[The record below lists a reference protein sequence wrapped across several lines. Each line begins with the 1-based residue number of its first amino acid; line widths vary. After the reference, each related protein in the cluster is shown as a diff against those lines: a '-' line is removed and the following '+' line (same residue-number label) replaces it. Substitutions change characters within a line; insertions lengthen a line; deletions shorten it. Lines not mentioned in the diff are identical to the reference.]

1 MDGQRAR
8 DILTLLQERVVFLT
22 GGRDRRG
29 GPILCFPATPKRDRL
44 KPDDLRRLL
53 SYLIMIPS
61 DSAKNLGFTVIIDM
75 RGNGNC
81 STNVKAILKVL
92 QEHFSANIH
101 NVVIIKPD
109 NFWQK
114 QRASISSHK
123 YKFETST
130 ISIEAL
136 NKIAEPSQLTSDFD
150 GNQMYD
156 HQQWTDARLAIEDF
170 FWQASD
176 LADRIDDLQEDL
188 QRNDF
193 AEDVNGARH
202 ALDHHNEMKKKIL
215 KLPIEDLD
223 VQGKKLL
230 AKINMTGGGSG
241 GAVAAGAE
249 CVGSGNDSGTSSQ
262 SQNASQQFR
271 MATNNPDM
279 SAAISKA
286 LRQIDLIHSG
296 QQRLLTLW
304 QHKKVKLDQCFQ
316 WRLFEQDCEKMFD
329 WILHNRDVFQMS
341 YVEIG
346 HNYSVAKSLQDEH
359 QKFAVASMNV
369 SVNIDRILAVA
380 SRLIE
385 SQHYA
390 AQNIKTLA
398 TRLDRTW
405 KDFAA
410 GLDERTAVLQ
420 LSVLFHH
427 KAEQYCNSVA
437 SWAAACQASQPL
449 PSDIQSLETAIR
461 THQSLYEAMC
471 QAYTEVHSTSKKLL
485 YQLDHLVQVC
495 NQPPPPG
502 VPDHR
507 KNSSYNKYGRQNP
520 AADYSEGA
528 SHVLAVIHQILGHHR
543 SLESKWHQEKIRLHQ
558 TLALRLFQEDVKQ
571 VLDWLKNHGEV
582 FVRKNTGIGRNLQK
596 ARVYQ
601 KSHEHF
607 ENVAQNTYSNAE
619 KLLAAADELARSGE
633 ADPNEIYSV
642 AHELEIQVASFA
654 ERVEQRRRRLDM
666 AVIFYTHEKEVTA
679 WIDQLRADV
688 SSDETMLSQENLEGI
703 ERLLQQYREQQ
714 DNTLKGCMQ
723 TIAQG
728 EALLQEMRS
737 LEYADNTGSVSALE
751 AALEKLSKQKVE
763 LEELWSAR
771 KFRADLILRLRYF
784 ERDAMELSS
793 QLEIWSEELQ
803 HADLSRDYQKAEQ
816 LIRMH
821 NESVSDIQ
829 NATYEVLE
837 QGQELLQMFE
847 SAGFISMADATH
859 TAQARIEYLLNFLR
873 EREIDLEELSEA
885 KRAKLEQAVQLCQF
899 QNDANQVI
907 SWIRNGEAMLVA
919 SFVTPNSLQEAEQLR
934 KEHEQFQVAIEKT
947 HTSAVQ
953 VKYRADALINANHYD
968 PQSIREISDDVTKK
982 WQQLVTY
989 AEERHKLVTASINFY
1004 KTAEQVCSVLDSLER
1019 EYRREDDWCGGGGSS
1034 DKSQTIVQ
1042 LISKHQEQ
1050 KEAFLKACTL
1060 ARRTAET
1067 FLKYA
1072 NRSQQ
1077 YYEYQSQGNCE
1088 NRVKT
1093 ILDKLLT
1100 QENQVLEFWT
1110 QRKKS
1115 LDQCQQFVLFERSAK
1130 QAIEWIHNTGEA
1142 YLSSRTNLVGKTREE
1157 TEGLLKEHNEFRGT
1171 AKETRERVK
1180 LLIQLADSLVEKG
1193 HAHAS
1198 SIKQWVASVDQRY
1211 KDFSNRMDS
1220 YREQLEKSLG
1230 MISESDTNVSMS
1242 SGIGSIS
1249 SSSSSND
1256 RHSDPTL
1263 EAKLTTS
1270 TTVANKEINEEKRK
1284 SARRKE
1290 FIMAELMQTERA
1302 YVKDLETCIKCFL
1315 EEFRFGQGVPTALHG
1330 KEDIIFGNI
1339 REIYN
1344 FHNKIFLR
1352 ELEKYETMP
1361 EDVGHCFVTWASK
1374 FDMYVHYCKN
1384 KPTSNNLLVQHAGN
1398 YFDDLQHKHKVEHP
1412 LPAYLIKPVQRITK
1426 YQLLLKDLL
1435 SCCEESHGEIKEGLE
1450 VMLNVPKKAN
1460 DAMHLSL
1467 LENCDVSIDSLGE
1480 VVLQDAFQAWD
1491 TKQLIRKGRDRR
1503 VFLFEMYLLFAK
1515 EVKDSNG
1522 SAKYQFKSKLMT
1534 TDLGITEHIEGDET
1548 KFAVWTGR
1556 SPMLSDCRI
1565 VLKANS
1571 LETKQIWTKKL
1582 REVMQE
1588 SCFSGTSLTL
1598 PKSPAKNSGS
1608 SQRSSRDLDDPL
1620 TENDHDRCSLASFGS
1635 GNTTDSDNK
1644 IGSHEATW
1652 VTADYIATAGSNELS
1667 VTKGQQVEILEA
1679 PTANEP
1685 DFCLVRLNPQ
1695 CDDAAVQEGLV
1706 PVSILKP
1713 PPGSHKSSSSRKDKS
1728 ESNNLQDQTNNRSK
1742 PDPLT
1747 SSTKRRGL
1755 GGRKWL
1761 PQIGRKGPQNKV
1773 EKTPEKLL
1781 VKKSSEKNFKLP
1793 AKQMEDSSNNTSQLL
1808 AQANASQLNTSQ
1820 QDFEAEEEVGLELP
1834 PPMKPIQEPH
1844 LIANGPPTFNKDMMK
1859 DNSSVMASSGKM
1871 DGLSEIEQIVKEKTE
1886 RHEEKS
1892 KILSE
1897 SSSNNRSGGGTANNS
1912 SSNTTN
1918 SDCTTTGGG
1927 GMAGVMDNI
1936 DSMYPNCGD
1945 NNTTNNSCT
1954 ANAAASSMMMMTAGT
1969 TLSST
1974 TNTYNSSSASAASS
1988 SAATATTAAL
1998 GNAAGVVENNDENNS
2013 TTATTTS
2020 TAPYA
2025 AGEANDENDLSST
2038 IQKHRFPAL
2047 VELLTTEETYIKDL
2061 GDIVNGYIKE
2071 LRSGD
2076 IPLPNDLRGPK
2087 GQIVFANIEAIYEWH
2102 RDYFLKALIQSQKTP
2117 SELGNMIKRYE
2128 NKFQM
2133 YITYCNNKPKSEHI
2147 VTEHV
2152 QYFELVR
2159 QKLGHRLE
2167 LSDLLIKP
2175 VQRLPKYVLLLTTIT
2190 KQIENAGLMEDVASM
2205 KEACNVMNAICKDV
2219 NDIMVLRRLKN
2230 FDGNITA
2237 QGKLLLHGT
2246 LTCLEQGK
2254 NATERK
2260 TRELYVFLFD
2270 QGIFFTERHNA
2281 KGQFSSPTYIYRS
2294 HIQLNKMQLEELTNH
2309 RFQLKSI
2316 DPNRP
2321 NINMICYASNTE
2333 ACRNWLDTIRKQ
2345 LQFQHDFLNALIRP
2359 IAYQQQQQQQQQ
2371 LQKQHSQVNNEQL

>member
-8 DILTLLQERVVFLT
+8 DLMTLLQERVVFLT

-29 GPILCFPATPKRDRL
+29 GPLLCFPATPRRDRL
-44 KPDDLRRLL
+44 KPEDLRRLL
-53 SYLIMIPS
+53 SYLISIPS
-61 DSAKNLGFTVIIDM
+61 DAAKNLGFTVIIDM

-81 STNVKAILKVL
+81 STNVKTILKVL

-114 QRASISSHK
+114 QRASISSNK
-123 YKFETST
+123 YKFETQT

-136 NKIAEPSQLTSDFD
+136 NKIAESHQLTGDFD
-150 GNQMYD
+150 GQQLYD
-156 HQQWTDARLAIEDF
+156 HQQWTDARVAIEDF
-170 FWQASD
+170 FWQAGD
-176 LADRIDDLQEDL
+176 MADRIDDLQEDL
-188 QRNDF
+188 NRNDF
-193 AEDVNGARH
+193 AEDVSLARH
-202 ALDHHNEMKKKIL
+202 AIDHHNEMRKKIT

-223 VQGKKLL
+223 MQANKLL
-230 AKINMTGGGSG
+230 TKINVASGTANCAGGNSG
-241 GAVAAGAE
+241 TTDCA
-249 CVGSGNDSGTSSQ
+249 DSGTSS
-262 SQNASQQFR
+262 AGQQQQQQAAR
-271 MATNNPDM
+271 LAATGSSNNPDM
-279 SAAISKA
+279 SAAINKA

-296 QQRLLTLW
+296 QDRLLMLW

-346 HNYSVAKSLQDEH
+346 HNYSGAKSLQDEH

-369 SVNIDRILAVA
+369 NVNIDRILAVA
-380 SRLIE
+380 ARLIE

-390 AQNIKTLA
+390 AQHIKTLA
-398 TRLDRTW
+398 QRLDRTW
-405 KDFAA
+405 KDFGA

-495 NQPPPPG
+495 NQSPPPG
-502 VPDHR
+502 VPDYR
-507 KNSSYNKYGRQNP
+507 KNNSNNSNSSSGSNSNSNSNYNKYERQNP

-528 SHVLAVIHQILGHHR
+528 SHVLVVIHQILGHHR
-543 SLESKWHQEKIRLHQ
+543 KLEAKWHQEKIRLHQ

-582 FVRKNTGIGRNLQK
+582 FLRKNTGIGRNLQK

-619 KLLAAADELARSGE
+619 KLLSAAEELARSGE

-642 AHELEIQVASFA
+642 ARELELQVASFA
-654 ERVEQRRRRLDM
+654 ERVEQRRRRLEM
-666 AVIFYTHEKEVTA
+666 AVIFYTHEKEVSA
-679 WIDQLRADV
+679 WIESLRTDV
-688 SSDETMLSQENLEGI
+688 STDETRLSQENLEGI
-703 ERLLQQYREQQ
+703 ERLLQQYRDQQ
-714 DNTLKGCMQ
+714 ESTVNMCIAI
-723 TIAQG
+723 IAQG

-737 LEYADNTGSVSALE
+737 LEYVDNTGSLAALE
-751 AALEKLSKQKVE
+751 ATLAKLNKQKIEV
-763 LEELWSAR
+763 EELWSAR

-821 NESVSDIQ
+821 NESVTDIQ
-829 NATYEVLE
+829 NATYEILQ
-837 QGQELLQMFE
+837 QGQDLLQLFE
-847 SAGFISMADATH
+847 NAGFISMADATH
-859 TAQARIEYLLNFLR
+859 TAQARIEYLLDFLR

-919 SFVTPNSLQEAEQLR
+919 TFVTPNSVQEAEQLR
-934 KEHEQFQVAIEKT
+934 KEHEQFQIAIEKT

-968 PQSIREISDDVTKK
+968 PKSIREISDDVTKK

-1034 DKSQTIVQ
+1034 DKAQTIVQ

-1050 KEAFLKACTL
+1050 KEAFLKACSL

-1077 YYEYQSQGNCE
+1077 YYQYTQGNCE
-1088 NRVKT
+1088 EHVKT
-1093 ILDKLLT
+1093 KLDKLLT
-1100 QENQVLEFWT
+1100 QEYQVLEFWT
-1110 QRKKS
+1110 LRKKS

-1130 QAIEWIHNTGEA
+1130 QAIEWIHNTGEG
-1142 YLSSRTNLVGKTREE
+1142 YLSSRTNLVGISREE
-1157 TEGLLKEHNEFRGT
+1157 TESLLKEHNEFRST

-1220 YREQLEKSLG
+1220 YCEQLEKSLG
-1230 MISESDTNVSMS
+1230 MAKQPLHLMMMQPDADAN
-1242 SGIGSIS
+1242 S
-1249 SSSSSND
+1249 SSSTPGVSSSNSTD

-1270 TTVANKEINEEKRK
+1270 ASSAASKEINEEKRK

-1302 YVKDLETCIKCFL
+1302 YVNDLATCIKCFL
-1315 EEFRFGQGVPTALHG
+1315 EEFRSGRNVPSPLLGQ
-1330 KEDIIFGNI
+1330 EDIIFGNI
-1339 REIYN
+1339 REIHH
-1344 FHNKIFLR
+1344 FHQKIFLR

-1361 EDVGHCFVTWASK
+1361 EDVGHCFVTWAVK

-1398 YFDDLQHKHKVEHP
+1398 YFEELQRRLEVEHP

-1435 SCCEESHGEIKEGLE
+1435 SCCEGSHGEIKEGLE

-1467 LENCDVSIDSLGE
+1467 LENCDVSIDKLGE

-1491 TKQLIRKGRDRR
+1491 TKQIIRKGRERR
-1503 VFLFEMYLLFAK
+1503 VFLFELYLLFAK
-1515 EVKDSNG
+1515 EVKESNVV
-1522 SAKYQFKSKLMT
+1522 KYQFKSKLMT
-1534 TDLGITEHIEGDET
+1534 TDMGITEHIEGDET

-1571 LETKQIWTKKL
+1571 LETKQIWVKKL

-1588 SCFSGTSLTL
+1588 TCFSGTSLTL
-1598 PKSPAKNSGS
+1598 PKSPAKKSGS
-1608 SQRSSRDLDDPL
+1608 SQRSSRDLDEPL

-1644 IGSHEATW
+1644 LGNQEATW
-1652 VTADYIATAGSNELS
+1652 VVADYIASAGSNELS
-1667 VTKGQQVEILEA
+1667 VSKGQQVEIIEL
-1679 PTANEP
+1679 PTASEP

-1695 CDDAAVQEGLV
+1695 HDDSAVQEGLV
-1706 PVSILKP
+1706 PVAVLKP
-1713 PPGSHKSSSSRKDKS
+1713 PPGAHKQGSSSASTGGAAAGATTATTPSQKPNDS
-1728 ESNNLQDQTNNRSK
+1728 MQDQGNRSK
-1742 PDPLT
+1742 ADALS
-1747 SSTKRRGL
+1747 SSTKRRGFS
-1755 GGRKWL
+1755 GRKWL
-1761 PQIGRKGPQNKV
+1761 PQPLRKLSQSKV
-1773 EKTPEKLL
+1773 EKSPNNDKALM
-1781 VKKSSEKNFKLP
+1781 KKPSEKNLRLTQKHTEELAEQTPGASGSVGQLP
-1793 AKQMEDSSNNTSQLL
+1793 PHPQFPNVSSSSTNQQL
-1808 AQANASQLNTSQ
+1808 Q
-1820 QDFEAEEEVGLELP
+1820 QQHDFEPEEEAGLELP

-1844 LIANGPPTFNKDMMK
+1844 LIANGPPTFPKDLK
-1859 DNSSVMASSGKM
+1859 EGSANMASTGKI
-1871 DGLSEIEQIVKEKTE
+1871 DSNPLSEIEQIVQKSREQ
-1886 RHEEKS
+1886 HES
-1892 KILSE
+1892 NSRPDGSAPSE
-1897 SSSNNRSGGGTANNS
+1897 AGGE
-1912 SSNTTN
+1912 
-1918 SDCTTTGGG
+1918 D
-1927 GMAGVMDNI
+1927 
-1936 DSMYPNCGD
+1936 
-1945 NNTTNNSCT
+1945 
-1954 ANAAASSMMMMTAGT
+1954 NAA
-1969 TLSST
+1969 
-1974 TNTYNSSSASAASS
+1974 TNGCAELGFVQGNNDKNKTDTSDSEASALNRRQL
-1988 SAATATTAAL
+1988 AL
-1998 GNAAGVVENNDENNS
+1998 NE
-2013 TTATTTS
+2013 
-2020 TAPYA
+2020 
-2025 AGEANDENDLSST
+2025 
-2038 IQKHRFPAL
+2038 L
-2047 VELLTTEETYIKDL
+2047 VITEESYVQDL
-2061 GDIVNGYIKE
+2061 QMIVNGYMKEIYNKEIPRPPGLQDGKMDLVFNNIKE
-2071 LRSGD
+2071 
-2076 IPLPNDLRGPK
+2076 IH
-2087 GQIVFANIEAIYEWH
+2087 EWH
-2102 RDYFLKALIQSQKTP
+2102 RDKFLRALRHCQRSPADLGPLIESSAKKFTMYYYFCS
-2117 SELGNMIKRYE
+2117 
-2128 NKFQM
+2128 
-2133 YITYCNNKPKSEHI
+2133 NKPLSEYI
-2147 VTEHV
+2147 VNEYYD
-2152 QYFELVR
+2152 YFDQIR
-2159 QKLGHRLE
+2159 QKLGHRHD
-2167 LSDLLIKP
+2167 LSALIITP
-2175 VQRLPKYVLLLTTIT
+2175 VQRIT
-2190 KQIENAGLMEDVASM
+2190 KYGLLINEILKQTERAGLHNEVATLIAAYEQMNDVVKKVDDM
-2205 KEACNVMNAICKDV
+2205 M
-2219 NDIMVLRRLKN
+2219 MVLRGLQD
-2230 FDGNITA
+2230 FDGEITA
-2237 QGKLLLHGT
+2237 QGNLLLHGT
-2246 LTCLEQGK
+2246 LTCAIDGAGQK
-2254 NATERK
+2254 QRDWK
-2260 TRELYVFLFD
+2260 VFLF
-2270 QGIFFTERHNA
+2270 QQIIIFAEIQKLKTPYSNPLF
-2281 KGQFSSPTYIYRS
+2281 KYRT
-2294 HIQLNKMQLEELTNH
+2294 HIQLNHMQLKELKEGEFSFRIEST
-2309 RFQLKSI
+2309 
-2316 DPNRP
+2316 DPNKP
-2321 NINMICYASNTE
+2321 AVTIDCQAGSEKANEEWLGKLKMILEQQSDLITRLVNPLSN
-2333 ACRNWLDTIRKQ
+2333 
-2345 LQFQHDFLNALIRP
+2345 
-2359 IAYQQQQQQQQQ
+2359 
-2371 LQKQHSQVNNEQL
+2371 

>member
-8 DILTLLQERVVFLT
+8 DLLTLLQERVVFLT

-29 GPILCFPATPKRDRL
+29 GPLLCFPATPRRDRL
-44 KPDDLRRLL
+44 KPEDLRRLL
-53 SYLIMIPS
+53 SYLISIPS
-61 DSAKNLGFTVIIDM
+61 DAAKNLGFTVIIDM

-81 STNVKAILKVL
+81 STNVKTILKVL

-123 YKFETST
+123 YKFETT
-130 ISIEAL
+130 TVSIESL
-136 NKIAEPSQLTSDFD
+136 NKIAESHQLTGDFE
-150 GNQMYD
+150 GQQLYD

-170 FWQASD
+170 FWQAGD
-176 LADRIDDLQEDL
+176 MADRIDDLQEDL
-188 QRNDF
+188 NRNDF
-193 AEDVNGARH
+193 AEDVPLARH
-202 ALDHHNEMKKKIL
+202 AIDHHNEMRKKIT

-223 VQGKKLL
+223 MQGKKLL
-230 AKINMTGGGSG
+230 AKINAMAPPGGQAPSNSGGSDM
-241 GAVAAGAE
+241 
-249 CVGSGNDSGTSSQ
+249 DSGPSSAGQQ
-262 SQNASQQFR
+262 SQPSQQSR
-271 MATNNPDM
+271 SVGGNPDM
-279 SAAISKA
+279 SAAVNKA
-286 LRQIDLIHSG
+286 LRQIELIHTG
-296 QQRLLTLW
+296 QEKLLMLW

-380 SRLIE
+380 ARLIE

-390 AQNIKTLA
+390 AQHIKTLA
-398 TRLDRTW
+398 QRLDRTW

-507 KNSSYNKYGRQNP
+507 KNSNGGSFNKYERQNP

-528 SHVLAVIHQILGHHR
+528 SHVLAVIHQILSHHR
-543 SLESKWHQEKIRLHQ
+543 TLEAKWHQERLRLHQ

-582 FVRKNTGIGRNLQK
+582 FLRKNTGIGRNFHK

-601 KSHEHF
+601 TSHDNF
-607 ENVAQNTYSNAE
+607 ENVAQNTYSNAQ

-642 AHELEIQVASFA
+642 ARELELQVGSFA

-666 AVIFYTHEKEVTA
+666 AVIFYTHEKDVTA
-679 WIDQLRADV
+679 WIDKLRTDV
-688 SSDETMLSQENLEGI
+688 STDETRLSQENLEGI
-703 ERLLQQYREQQ
+703 ERILQQYQRDQQ
-714 DNTLKGCMQ
+714 ESSVNVCLT
-723 TIAQG
+723 TISQG

-737 LEYADNTGSVSALE
+737 LEYADNTGSIAALE
-751 AALEKLSKQKVE
+751 ATLEKLNKQKVE

-784 ERDAMELSS
+784 ERDARLLSVQMEM
-793 QLEIWSEELQ
+793 WSEELQ

-821 NESVSDIQ
+821 NESVTEIQ
-829 NATYEVLE
+829 NATYEVVQ
-837 QGQELLQMFE
+837 QGQDLLQLFE
-847 SAGFISMADATH
+847 NAGFISMADATH
-859 TAQARIEYLLNFLR
+859 TAQARIEYLLDFLR
-873 EREIDLEELSEA
+873 EREIDLEEMSEA

-934 KEHEQFQVAIEKT
+934 KGHEQFQIAIEKT

-968 PQSIREISDDVTKK
+968 PLSIDEISDDVTKK

-1019 EYRREDDWCGGGGSS
+1019 EYKREDDWCDGGGGS
-1034 DKSQTIVQ
+1034 DKAQAIVQ

-1077 YYEYQSQGNCE
+1077 CYQYKGNCE
-1088 NRVKT
+1088 GHVKSK
-1093 ILDKLLT
+1093 LDKLLT
-1100 QENQVLEFWT
+1100 QENQVLDFWT
-1110 QRKKS
+1110 LRKKS

-1142 YLSSRTNLVGKTREE
+1142 YLSSRSNLVGISKEE
-1157 TEGLLKEHNEFRGT
+1157 TEGLLKEHNEFRST

-1198 SIKQWVASVDQRY
+1198 DIKQWVASVDQRY

-1220 YREQLEKSLG
+1220 YCEQLEKSLG
-1230 MISESDTNVSMS
+1230 MSQQQLLLGSDGNS
-1242 SGIGSIS
+1242 SIS
-1249 SSSSSND
+1249 SSSGD

-1263 EAKLTTS
+1263 EAKLNS
-1270 TTVANKEINEEKRK
+1270 SNKENKEINEEKRK

-1302 YVKDLETCIKCFL
+1302 YVNDLATCIKCFL
-1315 EEFRFGQGVPTALHG
+1315 EEFRVGKNVPSALIGQ
-1330 KEDIIFGNI
+1330 EDVIFGNI
-1339 REIYN
+1339 REIHH
-1344 FHNKIFLR
+1344 FHQKIFLR

-1384 KPTSNNLLVQHAGN
+1384 KPTSNNLLVQHGGS
-1398 YFDDLQHKHKVEHP
+1398 FFEELQRRLEVDHP

-1467 LENCDVSIDSLGE
+1467 LENCDVSVDKLGE

-1491 TKQLIRKGRDRR
+1491 TKQIIRKGRERR
-1503 VFLFEMYLLFAK
+1503 VFLFELYLLFAK
-1515 EVKDSNG
+1515 EVKESNVV
-1522 SAKYQFKSKLMT
+1522 KYQFKSKLMT
-1534 TDLGITEHIEGDET
+1534 TDMGITEHIEGDET

-1565 VLKANS
+1565 VLKATS
-1571 LETKQIWTKKL
+1571 LETKQIWVKKL

-1588 SCFSGTSLTL
+1588 TCFSGTSLTL
-1598 PKSPAKNSGS
+1598 PKSPAKHSGS
-1608 SQRSSRDLDDPL
+1608 SQRSSRDLDEQL

-1644 IGSHEATW
+1644 LGNQEATW
-1652 VTADYIATAGSNELS
+1652 VVADYIATSGSNELS
-1667 VTKGQQVEILEA
+1667 VSKGQQVEIVEP
-1679 PTANEP
+1679 PTAAEP

-1695 CDDAAVQEGLV
+1695 HDDAAVQEGLV
-1706 PVSILKP
+1706 PVSVLKP
-1713 PPGSHKSSSSRKDKS
+1713 PPGSHKHGSGSAANAAAAAGSQKS
-1728 ESNNLQDQTNNRSK
+1728 DMQDQSNRSK
-1742 PDPLT
+1742 ADALS
-1747 SSTKRRGL
+1747 SSTKRRGFS
-1755 GGRKWL
+1755 GRNWL
-1761 PQIGRKGPQNKV
+1761 PLMNRKGTDKPPSSK
-1773 EKTPEKLL
+1773 PL
-1781 VKKSSEKNFKLP
+1781 VKKPSEKNLRTPQKHAEELAEQQNQQPGASPATVLP
-1793 AKQMEDSSNNTSQLL
+1793 SSQFPSSTQHPG
-1808 AQANASQLNTSQ
+1808 AAGAG
-1820 QDFEAEEEVGLELP
+1820 DYEPDEEVGLELP

-1844 LIANGPPTFNKDMMK
+1844 LIANGPPAFAKDAK
-1859 DNSSVMASSGKM
+1859 ESSGNMASPGKM
-1871 DGLSEIEQIVKEKTE
+1871 DGNPLSEIEEIVK
-1886 RHEEKS
+1886 
-1892 KILSE
+1892 
-1897 SSSNNRSGGGTANNS
+1897 
-1912 SSNTTN
+1912 
-1918 SDCTTTGGG
+1918 TTTEQHESNSRVDGGG
-1927 GMAGVMDNI
+1927 GVENA
-1936 DSMYPNCGD
+1936 S
-1945 NNTTNNSCT
+1945 TNGHGRSHD
-1954 ANAAASSMMMMTAGT
+1954 
-1969 TLSST
+1969 
-1974 TNTYNSSSASAASS
+1974 
-1988 SAATATTAAL
+1988 
-1998 GNAAGVVENNDENNS
+1998 NNDES
-2013 TTATTTS
+2013 HS
-2020 TAPYA
+2020 SVSDKA
-2025 AGEANDENDLSST
+2025 A
-2038 IQKHRFPAL
+2038 AL
-2047 VELLTTEETYIKDL
+2047 KKRQCVFAELMSTEEAYVQDL
-2061 GDIVNGYIKE
+2061 HEIVNGYMTEINNTN
-2071 LRSGD
+2071 SD
-2076 IPLPNDLRGPK
+2076 IPMPEDLK
-2087 GQIVFANIEAIYEWH
+2087 GGKMKLVFNNIKDIYEWH
-2102 RDYFLKALIQSQKTP
+2102 RDFFLRALRNCQKSP
-2117 SELGNMIKRYE
+2117 ADLGPLIKRSAT
-2128 NKFQM
+2128 KFAL
-2133 YITYCNNKPKSEHI
+2133 YYTYCSNKPLSEYI
-2147 VTEHV
+2147 VSAHY
-2152 QYFELVR
+2152 QYFDCIR
-2159 QKLGHRLE
+2159 QKLGHRLD
-2167 LSDLLIKP
+2167 LSNLIIKP
-2175 VQRLPKYVLLLTTIT
+2175 VQRIT
-2190 KQIENAGLMEDVASM
+2190 KYELLIKEIIKATEGAGLYKEVPMLQEAYQQM
-2205 KEACNVMNAICKDV
+2205 KVVVKTV
-2219 NDIMVLRRLKN
+2219 NDMMVVLRSLQD
-2230 FDGNITA
+2230 FDGEITA
-2237 QGKLLLHGT
+2237 QGSLLM
-2246 LTCLEQGK
+2246 QGPMNCVVDAAQK
-2254 NATERK
+2254 H
-2260 TRELYVFLFD
+2260 RELQVFLF
-2270 QGIFFTERHNA
+2270 QQIIIFADIEKTKNQYA
-2281 KGQFSSPTYIYRS
+2281 SPIFKYRS
-2294 HIQLNKMQLEELTNH
+2294 HIQLNHMQMKELGDC
-2309 RFQLKSI
+2309 RFQIRST
-2316 DPNRP
+2316 DPKIP
-2321 NINMICYASNTE
+2321 EMTIICQAASQENYAGW
-2333 ACRNWLDTIRKQ
+2333 RDM
-2345 LQFQHDFLNALIRP
+2345 LNKIL
-2359 IAYQQQQQQQQQ
+2359 QQQND
-2371 LQKQHSQVNNEQL
+2371 LIFMLSNPLSTKNK

>member
-29 GPILCFPATPKRDRL
+29 GPLLCFPATPRRDRL
-44 KPDDLRRLL
+44 KPEDLRRLL

-81 STNVKAILKVL
+81 AANVKTILKVM

-130 ISIEAL
+130 ISIETL
-136 NKIAEPSQLTSDFD
+136 NKVAEANQLTSDFE
-150 GNQMYD
+150 GTQVYD
-156 HQQWTDARLAIEDF
+156 HQQWTEARLAIEDF

-215 KLPIEDLD
+215 KLPVEDLD
-223 VQGKKLL
+223 LQGKKLL
-230 AKINMTGGGSG
+230 SKINFGVGCSG
-241 GAVAAGAE
+241 GPSNA
-249 CVGSGNDSGTSSQ
+249 SGTECGSHDSATSTQTQNSSPG
-262 SQNASQQFR
+262 FR
-271 MATNNPDM
+271 VATNNPDM
-279 SAAISKA
+279 SAAINKA
-286 LRQIDLIHSG
+286 LRQTDLIHSG
-296 QQRLLTLW
+296 QQRLLNLW
-304 QHKKVKLDQCFQ
+304 QHKKSKLDQCFQ

-427 KAEQYCNSVA
+427 KAEQYCNSVS

-502 VPDHR
+502 MPDHR
-507 KNSSYNKYGRQNP
+507 KNSSFNKYERQNP

-543 SLESKWHQEKIRLHQ
+543 SLEAKWHQEKIRLHQ

-642 AHELEIQVASFA
+642 AHELEIQVANFA
-654 ERVEQRRRRLDM
+654 KRVEQRRRRLDI
-666 AVIFYTHEKEVTA
+666 AVIFYTHEKEVIS

-688 SSDETMLSQENLEGI
+688 STDETMLSQENLEGI

-714 DNTLKGCMQ
+714 DSTIKGCMQ

-728 EALLQEMRS
+728 EALLQEMRA
-737 LEYADNTGSVSALE
+737 LEYSDNTGSISALE
-751 AALEKLSKQKVE
+751 TTLEKLSKQKVE
-763 LEELWSAR
+763 LEELWTAR
-771 KFRADLILRLRYF
+771 KFRAELILRLRYF

-837 QGQELLQMFE
+837 QGQELLQIFE

-1034 DKSQTIVQ
+1034 DKAQTIVQ

-1077 YYEYQSQGNCE
+1077 YYKYQSQGNCE
-1088 NRVKT
+1088 NRVKA

-1142 YLSSRTNLVGKTREE
+1142 YLSSRSNLIGKTREE
-1157 TEGLLKEHNEFRGT
+1157 TENLLKEHNEFRGT

-1211 KDFSNRMDS
+1211 KAFSNRMDS
-1220 YREQLEKSLG
+1220 YRGQLEKSLG
-1230 MISESDTNVSMS
+1230 MSTMPADPDPNT
-1242 SGIGSIS
+1242 SIS
-1249 SSSSSND
+1249 SVSGSSTD
-1256 RHSDPTL
+1256 RHSDPSL

-1270 TTVANKEINEEKRK
+1270 TTAVSKEINEEKRK

-1290 FIMAELMQTERA
+1290 FIMAELMQTERT
-1302 YVKDLETCIKCFL
+1302 YVKDLEICIKNFL
-1315 EEFRFGQGVPTALHG
+1315 EEFRTGHGVPSTLIG

-1339 REIYN
+1339 REIHN
-1344 FHNKIFLR
+1344 FHQKIFLR

-1374 FDMYVHYCKN
+1374 FDMYVIYCKN
-1384 KPTSNNLLVQHAGN
+1384 KPTSNNLLVQHAGT
-1398 YFDDLQHKHKVEHP
+1398 YFEELQHKHKVEHP
-1412 LPAYLIKPVQRITK
+1412 LPAFLIKPVQRITK

-1435 SCCEESHGEIKEGLE
+1435 SCCEEGHGEIKEGLE

-1467 LENCDVSIDSLGE
+1467 LENCDITTDSLGE
-1480 VVLQDAFQAWD
+1480 VVLQDAFQVWD
-1491 TKQLIRKGRDRR
+1491 TKQIIRKGRERR
-1503 VFLFEMYLLFAK
+1503 VFLFELYLLFAK

-1522 SAKYQFKSKLMT
+1522 SVKYQYKNKLMT

-1571 LETKQIWTKKL
+1571 LDTKQVWAKKL

-1588 SCFSGTSLTL
+1588 TCFSGTSLTL
-1598 PKSPAKNSGS
+1598 PKSPAKNSSS

-1644 IGSHEATW
+1644 VGTYEATW
-1652 VTADYIATAGSNELS
+1652 VISDYIALAGSNKLT
-1667 VTKGQQVEILEA
+1667 VTKGQQVEIVEA
-1679 PTANEP
+1679 PTSAEP
-1685 DFCLVRLNPQ
+1685 DFCLVRLNPPN
-1695 CDDAAVQEGLV
+1695 DDGVVQEGFV
-1706 PVSILKP
+1706 PISILKP
-1713 PPGSHKSSSSRKDKS
+1713 SPVAQKATFARKEKCDSGEQSNSRGKS
-1728 ESNNLQDQTNNRSK
+1728 
-1742 PDPLT
+1742 DPLT

-1761 PQIGRKGPQNKV
+1761 PQIGRKPTQHKI
-1773 EKTPEKLL
+1773 EKPPEKALT
-1781 VKKSSEKNFKLP
+1781 KKLSEKNFKLP
-1793 AKQMEDSSNNTSQLL
+1793 AKQTDDNSMIASTSPMSST
-1808 AQANASQLNTSQ
+1808 AISQLNTSQ
-1820 QDFEAEEEVGLELP
+1820 QELELDEEVGLELP

-1844 LIANGPPTFNKDMMK
+1844 IIANGPPAFTKDTK
-1859 DNSSVMASSGKM
+1859 DNPTALANAGKM
-1871 DGLSEIEQIVKEKTE
+1871 NGLSEIEQIVKEKTE
-1886 RHEEKS
+1886 KHEEKS
-1892 KILSE
+1892 KILSG
-1897 SSSNNRSGGGTANNS
+1897 SSSR
-1912 SSNTTN
+1912 
-1918 SDCTTTGGG
+1918 
-1927 GMAGVMDNI
+1927 
-1936 DSMYPNCGD
+1936 
-1945 NNTTNNSCT
+1945 
-1954 ANAAASSMMMMTAGT
+1954 
-1969 TLSST
+1969 
-1974 TNTYNSSSASAASS
+1974 
-1988 SAATATTAAL
+1988 L
-1998 GNAAGVVENNDENNS
+1998 GNAACGGNSTGMETCSNADLVYPNNENNTSKNSGENSYMKSSEIES
-2013 TTATTTS
+2013 THKCR
-2020 TAPYA
+2020 
-2025 AGEANDENDLSST
+2025 L
-2038 IQKHRFPAL
+2038 PAL
-2047 VELLTTEETYIKDL
+2047 TELISTEELYIKDL
-2061 GDIVNGYIKE
+2061 GDIVNGYIAE
-2071 LRSGD
+2071 LRNANSD
-2076 IPLPNDLRGPK
+2076 IIMPNDLKSPK
-2087 GQIVFANIEAIYEWH
+2087 WLIVFANIEAIYEWH
-2102 RDYFLKALIQSQKTP
+2102 RDSFLKLLLQCQKSP
-2117 SELGNMIKRYE
+2117 GDLGSMIKHYE
-2128 NKFQM
+2128 HKFQM

-2152 QYFELVR
+2152 QYFDQVR
-2159 QKLGHRLE
+2159 QKLGHRLD

-2175 VQRLPKYVLLLTTIT
+2175 VQRLTKYVLLLNTIT
-2190 KQIENAGLMEDVASM
+2190 KQIEQAGMVEEVPSM
-2205 KEACNVMNAICKDV
+2205 KEACNVMNAICKNV
-2219 NDIMVLRRLKN
+2219 NDTMVLQRLKN
-2230 FDGNITA
+2230 FDGKITA
-2237 QGKLLLHGT
+2237 QGKLLLHGS
-2246 LTCLEQGK
+2246 LTCIENAR

-2260 TRELYVFLFD
+2260 MREMHVF
-2270 QGIFFTERHNA
+2270 IFEQSILFTEKHNS
-2281 KGQFSSPTYIYRS
+2281 KIQFSSPTYVYKS
-2294 HIQLNKMQLEELTNH
+2294 HIQVNKMQLEELPNN
-2309 RFQLKSI
+2309 RFLLKST

-2321 NINMICYASNTE
+2321 DLNMICHASTIE
-2333 ACRNWLDTIRKQ
+2333 TYREWLDTIRKQ
-2345 LQFQHDFLNALIRP
+2345 LQIQHDFLNALTRP
-2359 IAYQQQQQQQQQ
+2359 IAYQQQQQAKG
-2371 LQKQHSQVNNEQL
+2371 KQHSDMKHELNRE

>member
-8 DILTLLQERVVFLT
+8 DILTLLQERAVYLT

-29 GPILCFPATPKRDRL
+29 GPLLCFPATPRRERL
-44 KPDDLRRLL
+44 KPEDLRRLL

-61 DSAKNLGFTVIIDM
+61 DAAKNLGFTVIIDM

-81 STNVKAILKVL
+81 ATNVKTILKVL
-92 QEHFSANIH
+92 QEHFSANIYS
-101 NVVIIKPD
+101 VVIIKPD

-114 QRASISSHK
+114 QRASISTNK

-136 NKIAEPSQLTSDFD
+136 NKIAETHQLTTEFD
-150 GNQMYD
+150 GVQPYD

-176 LADRIDDLQEDL
+176 MADRIDDIQEDL

-202 ALDHHNEMKKKIL
+202 SLDHHNEMKKKIL

-223 VQGKKLL
+223 IQRKKLL
-230 AKINMTGGGSG
+230 AKINMTSQPHAEDGSSHSSNNSPG
-241 GAVAAGAE
+241 YRAA
-249 CVGSGNDSGTSSQ
+249 S
-262 SQNASQQFR
+262 
-271 MATNNPDM
+271 NNPDM

-286 LRQIDLIHSG
+286 LRQIDLIHQG

-304 QHKKVKLDQCFQ
+304 QHKKTKLDQCFQ
-316 WRLFEQDCEKMFD
+316 CRLFEEDCEKMFD

-390 AQNIKTLA
+390 AQHIKTLA

-427 KAEQYCNSVA
+427 KAEQYCNSVS

-507 KNSSYNKYGRQNP
+507 KNSSFTKYERQNP

-543 SLESKWHQEKIRLHQ
+543 SLEAKWHQEKIRLHQ

-582 FVRKNTGIGRNLQK
+582 FLRKNTGIGRNLQK
-596 ARVYQ
+596 SRVYQ

-619 KLLAAADELARSGE
+619 KLLAAAEELARSGE

-642 AHELEIQVASFA
+642 ARELELQVASFA

-666 AVIFYTHEKEVTA
+666 AVIFYTHEKEVTS
-679 WIDQLRADV
+679 WIDQLRTDV
-688 SSDETMLSQENLEGI
+688 STDETMLSQENLEGI
-703 ERLLQQYREQQ
+703 ERLLQQYQDQQ
-714 DNTLKGCMQ
+714 DSTLNGCMQ

-737 LEYADNTGSVSALE
+737 LEYVDNTGSISALE
-751 AALEKLSKQKVE
+751 TTLEKLTKQKIE

-793 QLEIWSEELQ
+793 QLEIWAEQLQ

-821 NESVSDIQ
+821 NESVTDIQ
-829 NATYEVLE
+829 NATYEVLQ
-837 QGQELLQMFE
+837 QGQDLLQMFE

-859 TAQARIEYLLNFLR
+859 TAQARIEYLLDFLR

-907 SWIRNGEAMLVA
+907 SWIRNGEGMLVA
-919 SFVTPNSLQEAEQLR
+919 SFVTPSSLLEAEQLR

-953 VKYRADALINANHYD
+953 VKYRADALVNANHYD
-968 PQSIREISDDVTKK
+968 PQSIRDISDDVTKK
-982 WQQLVTY
+982 WQQLVTC

-1004 KTAEQVCSVLDSLER
+1004 KTAEQVCTVLDSLDR

-1034 DKSQTIVQ
+1034 DKAQTIVQ

-1077 YYEYQSQGNCE
+1077 YYKYQPQGNCE
-1088 NRVKT
+1088 NRVKA

-1142 YLSSRTNLVGKTREE
+1142 YLTSRTNLVGKTVEE
-1157 TEGLLKEHNEFRGT
+1157 TEGLLKEHNEFRST

-1180 LLIQLADSLVEKG
+1180 LLLQLADSLVEKG

-1198 SIKQWVASVDQRY
+1198 SIKQWVASVDNRY
-1211 KDFSNRMDS
+1211 KDFSNRMDT

-1230 MISESDTNVSMS
+1230 MSMAGESESNTSLTS
-1242 SGIGSIS
+1242 TSGSTS
-1249 SSSSSND
+1249 D
-1256 RHSDPTL
+1256 RHSDPSL
-1263 EAKLTTS
+1263 EAKLS
-1270 TTVANKEINEEKRK
+1270 SSSNAAKEINEEKRK

-1290 FIMAELMQTERA
+1290 FIMAELMQTERT

-1315 EEFRFGQGVPTALHG
+1315 EEFRSGHNVPPALIG
-1330 KEDIIFGNI
+1330 KEDILFGNMK
-1339 REIYN
+1339 EIYH
-1344 FHNKIFLR
+1344 FHQKIFLR

-1361 EDVGHCFVTWASK
+1361 EDVGHCFVTWALK

-1384 KPTSNNLLVQHAGN
+1384 KPLSNNLLVQHSGS
-1398 YFDDLQHKHKVEHP
+1398 YFEELQRKHKVEHP
-1412 LPAYLIKPVQRITK
+1412 LPAFLIKPVQRITK

-1467 LENCDVSIDSLGE
+1467 LDNCDMSTDSLGE
-1480 VVLQDAFQAWD
+1480 VVLQDTFSAWD
-1491 TKQLIRKGRDRR
+1491 TKQIIRKGRERR
-1503 VFLFEMYLLFAK
+1503 VFLFELYLLFAK

-1522 SAKYQFKSKLMT
+1522 SVKYQFKNKLMT
-1534 TDLGITEHIEGDET
+1534 TEMGITEHIEGDET

-1556 SPMLSDCRI
+1556 SPMLSDYRI
-1565 VLKANS
+1565 VLKASS
-1571 LETKQIWTKKL
+1571 LETKQVWAKKL

-1588 SCFSGTSLTL
+1588 TCFSGTSLTL
-1598 PKSPAKNSGS
+1598 PKSPAKNSASGS
-1608 SQRSSRDLDDPL
+1608 SQRSSRDLDEPL

-1644 IGSHEATW
+1644 VGALEATW
-1652 VTADYIATAGSNELS
+1652 VVSDYIATPGSNELS
-1667 VTKGQQVEILEA
+1667 VTKGQQVEVIEIA
-1679 PTANEP
+1679 SATDP

-1695 CDDAAVQEGLV
+1695 NNDDPVHEGLV

-1713 PPGSHKSSSSRKDKS
+1713 PPGLQKGN
-1728 ESNNLQDQTNNRSK
+1728 SNKKETDSIQEQNNVRGK

-1747 SSTKRRGL
+1747 SSTKRRGFS
-1755 GGRKWL
+1755 GRKWL
-1761 PQIGRKGPQNKV
+1761 PQPLRKLSQGKV
-1773 EKTPEKLL
+1773 DKPPMEKTLTKKASERNLKLSTKHTEHEDEL
-1781 VKKSSEKNFKLP
+1781 TSSLIAGSITP
-1793 AKQMEDSSNNTSQLL
+1793 TSAQQYMSQVNN
-1808 AQANASQLNTSQ
+1808 SQ
-1820 QDFEAEEEVGLELP
+1820 QPDYEPEEEVGLELP
-1834 PPMKPIQEPH
+1834 PPMKPIQEPCV
-1844 LIANGPPTFNKDMMK
+1844 ISNGPPAFKDMK
-1859 DNSSVMASSGKM
+1859 ENPVNLASTFKKM
-1871 DGLSEIEQIVKEKTE
+1871 EGNAAADLSEIEQIVKEKTE
-1886 RHEEKS
+1886 QHEVKS
-1892 KILSE
+1892 KFLKPLDINSTESNGRDLELSY
-1897 SSSNNRSGGGTANNS
+1897 SNNDNS
-1912 SSNTTN
+1912 A
-1918 SDCTTTGGG
+1918 D
-1927 GMAGVMDNI
+1927 
-1936 DSMYPNCGD
+1936 
-1945 NNTTNNSCT
+1945 
-1954 ANAAASSMMMMTAGT
+1954 
-1969 TLSST
+1969 
-1974 TNTYNSSSASAASS
+1974 
-1988 SAATATTAAL
+1988 
-1998 GNAAGVVENNDENNS
+1998 NNDENNS
-2013 TTATTTS
+2013 ETNDVE
-2020 TAPYA
+2020 A
-2025 AGEANDENDLSST
+2025 AQRKRLCALS
-2038 IQKHRFPAL
+2038 
-2047 VELLTTEETYIKDL
+2047 ELLSTEELYIQDL
-2061 GDIVNGYIKE
+2061 AEIVNGYIGEIRNPK
-2071 LRSGD
+2071 SD
-2076 IPLPNDLRGPK
+2076 IPEDLK
-2087 GQIVFANIEAIYEWH
+2087 GGKERMIFGNIEAIYEWH
-2102 RDYFLKALIQSQKTP
+2102 RDNFLKALQRCIKTP
-2117 SELGNMIKRYE
+2117 SELGPMIKRYE
-2128 NKFQM
+2128 RKFHM
-2133 YITYCNNKPKSEHI
+2133 YIVYCQNKPVSEHI
-2147 VTEHV
+2147 VSEHV
-2152 QYFELVR
+2152 MYFDQIR
-2159 QKLGHRLE
+2159 QKLKHRLD

-2175 VQRLPKYVLLLTTIT
+2175 VQRITKYELLLREIK
-2190 KQIENAGLMEDVASM
+2190 KQTERANLVEEVPSM
-2205 KEACNVMNAICKDV
+2205 KEACYVMKVVCRAV
-2219 NDIMVLRRLKN
+2219 NDMMVVRRLQK
-2230 FDGNITA
+2230 FEGKITA
-2237 QGKLLLHGT
+2237 QGKLLLHGP
-2246 LTCLEQGK
+2246 LWCVEEQK
-2254 NATERK
+2254 NVERNATMVQK
-2260 TRELYVFLFD
+2260 PRELQVFLFEQSIILAD
-2270 QGIFFTERHNA
+2270 IVGKKTQFT
-2281 KGQFSSPTYIYRS
+2281 SPSYVYRS
-2294 HIQLNKMQLEELTNH
+2294 HLQVNKMHLEELPNN
-2309 RFQLKSI
+2309 RFLLKST
-2316 DPNRP
+2316 DPHRP
-2321 NINMICYASNTE
+2321 DLYNYVCNAATVDQNHE
-2333 ACRNWLDTIRKQ
+2333 WLETIRNI
-2345 LQFQHDFLNALIRP
+2345 LQNQNDFLKAIQSP
-2359 IAYQQQQQQQQQ
+2359 IEYQNK
-2371 LQKQHSQVNNEQL
+2371 LTKDS

>member
-8 DILTLLQERVVFLT
+8 DLLTLLQERVVFLT

-29 GPILCFPATPKRDRL
+29 GPLLCFPATPRRDRL
-44 KPDDLRRLL
+44 KPEDLRRLL
-53 SYLIMIPS
+53 SYMISIPS
-61 DSAKNLGFTVIIDM
+61 DTAKNLGFTVVIDM

-81 STNVKAILKVL
+81 STNVKSILKVL
-92 QEHFSANIH
+92 QEHFSANVH

-123 YKFETST
+123 YKFETTT
-130 ISIEAL
+130 ISIDAL
-136 NKIAEPSQLTSDFD
+136 NKIVEPHQLTVDFD
-150 GNQMYD
+150 GQQAYD

-170 FWQASD
+170 FWQAGD
-176 LADRIDDLQEDL
+176 MADRIDDLQEDL
-188 QRNDF
+188 NRNDF
-193 AEDVNGARH
+193 AEEVSQARQ
-202 ALDHHNEMKKKIL
+202 AIDYHNEMRKKIT

-223 VQGKKLL
+223 MQGKKLL
-230 AKINMTGGGSG
+230 AKINMSFTSGPAAAGQGATCQSASDGSG
-241 GAVAAGAE
+241 
-249 CVGSGNDSGTSSQ
+249 SIDSGTSTM
-262 SQNASQQFR
+262 NASQQSQQSQKSI
-271 MATNNPDM
+271 TNNPDM
-279 SAAISKA
+279 SAAINKA
-286 LRQIDLIHSG
+286 LRQIDLIHTG
-296 QQRLLTLW
+296 QERLLMLW

-346 HNYSVAKSLQDEH
+346 HIYSVAKSLQDEH

-380 SRLIE
+380 ARLIE

-390 AQNIKTLA
+390 AQHIKTLA
-398 TRLDRTW
+398 QRLDRTW
-405 KDFAA
+405 KDFAT

-427 KAEQYCNSVA
+427 KAEQYCNSVS

-461 THQSLYEAMC
+461 THQSLHEAMC

-507 KNSSYNKYGRQNP
+507 KNSSFNKYEHQNP

-528 SHVLAVIHQILGHHR
+528 SHVLHVIHQILSHHR
-543 SLESKWHQEKIRLHQ
+543 SLEAKWHQEKVRLHQ

-582 FVRKNTGIGRNLQK
+582 FLRKNTGIGRNLQK
-596 ARVYQ
+596 ARIYQ
-601 KSHEHF
+601 KSHNNF

-619 KLLAAADELARSGE
+619 KLLSAAEELARSGE

-642 AHELEIQVASFA
+642 ARELELQVASFA
-654 ERVEQRRRRLDM
+654 ERVEQRRRRLEM

-679 WIDQLRADV
+679 WIDQLRMEV
-688 SSDETMLSQENLEGI
+688 GTDETRLSQEKLDGI
-703 ERLLQQYREQQ
+703 ERLLQQYRDQQ
-714 DNTLKGCMQ
+714 ESTINGCMT

-728 EALLQEMRS
+728 EALLQEMRA
-737 LEYADNTGSVSALE
+737 LEYADNTGSL
-751 AALEKLSKQKVE
+751 AALETTLEKLTKQKVE
-763 LEELWSAR
+763 LEELWTAR

-784 ERDAMELSS
+784 ERDATELSS
-793 QLEIWSEELQ
+793 QLEMWSEQLQ

-821 NESVSDIQ
+821 NESVTDMQ
-829 NATYEVLE
+829 NATYEVL
-837 QGQELLQMFE
+837 QTGQDVLQLFE
-847 SAGFISMADATH
+847 NAGFISMADPTI
-859 TAQARIEYLLNFLR
+859 TAQARIEYLLDFLR

-885 KRAKLEQAVQLCQF
+885 KRTKLEQAVQLCQF

-919 SFVTPNSLQEAEQLR
+919 SFVTPNSLQDAEQLR
-934 KEHEQFQVAIEKT
+934 KEHEQFQIAIEKT

-1004 KTAEQVCSVLDSLER
+1004 KTADQVCSVLDSLER

-1034 DKSQTIVQ
+1034 DKAQTIVQ

-1077 YYEYQSQGNCE
+1077 YYQYQGNSE
-1088 NRVKT
+1088 AHVKSK
-1093 ILDKLLT
+1093 LDKLLT

-1110 QRKKS
+1110 LRKKS

-1130 QAIEWIHNTGEA
+1130 QAIEWIHNIGEA
-1142 YLSSRTNLVGKTREE
+1142 YLSSRTNIVGIPREE
-1157 TEGLLKEHNEFRGT
+1157 TEALLKEHNEFRST

-1198 SIKQWVASVDQRY
+1198 SIKQWVASVDQRF

-1220 YREQLEKSLG
+1220 YCEQLEKSLG
-1230 MISESDTNVSMS
+1230 MSQQQLLPESDANS
-1242 SGIGSIS
+1242 SIS
-1249 SSSSSND
+1249 STSGASGSSGD

-1263 EAKLTTS
+1263 EAKLTNS
-1270 TTVANKEINEEKRK
+1270 SSSAAAKEINEEKRK

-1302 YVKDLETCIKCFL
+1302 YVNDMATCIKCFL
-1315 EEFRFGQGVPTALHG
+1315 EEFRTGRNVPPALVGQ
-1330 KEDIIFGNI
+1330 EDIIFGNI
-1339 REIYN
+1339 REIHH
-1344 FHNKIFLR
+1344 FHQKIFLR

-1384 KPTSNNLLVQHAGN
+1384 KPTSNNLLVQHAGT
-1398 YFDDLQHKHKVEHP
+1398 YFEDLQRRLEVEHP

-1467 LENCDVSIDSLGE
+1467 LENCDVSVENLGE
-1480 VVLQDAFQAWD
+1480 VVLQDAFQTWD
-1491 TKQLIRKGRDRR
+1491 TKTIIRKGRERR
-1503 VFLFEMYLLFAK
+1503 VFLFELYLVFAK
-1515 EVKDSNG
+1515 EVKESNTV
-1522 SAKYQFKSKLMT
+1522 KYQFKSKLMT
-1534 TDLGITEHIEGDET
+1534 TEMGITEHIEGDET

-1565 VLKANS
+1565 VLKATS
-1571 LETKQIWTKKL
+1571 LETKHVWVKKL

-1588 SCFSGTSLTL
+1588 TCFSARSLTL

-1608 SQRSSRDLDDPL
+1608 SQRSSRDLDEPL
-1620 TENDHDRCSLASFGS
+1620 TENDPDRCSLASFGS

-1644 IGSHEATW
+1644 LSNQETTW
-1652 VTADYIATAGSNELS
+1652 VVADYMAASGSNELS
-1667 VTKGQQVEILEA
+1667 VTKGQQVEIIEP
-1679 PTANEP
+1679 PTATEP

-1695 CDDAAVQEGLV
+1695 NDEAAAQEGLV
-1706 PVSILKP
+1706 PVAVLKP
-1713 PPGSHKSSSSRKDKS
+1713 PPGMHRQGTAAASATGAAQKGTAAM
-1728 ESNNLQDQTNNRSK
+1728 QDQGNRNKTDALS
-1742 PDPLT
+1742 
-1747 SSTKRRGL
+1747 SSTKRRGFS
-1755 GGRKWL
+1755 GRKWFQAPL
-1761 PQIGRKGPQNKV
+1761 LKLSQSKV
-1773 EKTPEKLL
+1773 EKPPPDKSLF
-1781 VKKSSEKNFKLP
+1781 KKPSEKNMRLSQKQAEETEQPSASP
-1793 AKQMEDSSNNTSQLL
+1793 ASTVGQYTNVSQ
-1808 AQANASQLNTSQ
+1808 QQ
-1820 QDFEAEEEVGLELP
+1820 QDFEPEEEAGLELP

-1844 LIANGPPTFNKDMMK
+1844 LMANGPPAFTKDL
-1859 DNSSVMASSGKM
+1859 NEGSPHLASTGKM
-1871 DGLSEIEQIVKEKTE
+1871 DGNPLSEIEQIVREKTE
-1886 RHEEKS
+1886 QHESKS
-1892 KILSE
+1892 RVESGSAENSSKNGRASSE
-1897 SSSNNRSGGGTANNS
+1897 MNNSNNQ
-1912 SSNTTN
+1912 
-1918 SDCTTTGGG
+1918 
-1927 GMAGVMDNI
+1927 V
-1936 DSMYPNCGD
+1936 
-1945 NNTTNNSCT
+1945 
-1954 ANAAASSMMMMTAGT
+1954 
-1969 TLSST
+1969 
-1974 TNTYNSSSASAASS
+1974 
-1988 SAATATTAAL
+1988 
-1998 GNAAGVVENNDENNS
+1998 NNDENHTDAMDS
-2013 TTATTTS
+2013 KS
-2020 TAPYA
+2020 
-2025 AGEANDENDLSST
+2025 
-2038 IQKHRFPAL
+2038 IAL
-2047 VELLTTEETYIKDL
+2047 RKRQCALAELVSTEESYVQDL
-2061 GDIVNGYIKE
+2061 QEIVNGYMAE
-2071 LRSGD
+2071 TNNPNSD
-2076 IPLPNDLRGPK
+2076 IPLPDNLKDGKKKL
-2087 GQIVFANIEAIYEWH
+2087 VFNNIKEIYEWH
-2102 RDYFLKALIQSQKTP
+2102 RDCFLKALRSCQKSP
-2117 SELGNMIKRYE
+2117 ADLGPLIKRSE
-2128 NKFQM
+2128 RKFTM
-2133 YITYCNNKPKSEHI
+2133 YYYYCSNQPLSEFI
-2147 VTEHV
+2147 VSAHF
-2152 QYFELVR
+2152 QYFDQIR
-2159 QKLGHRLE
+2159 QKLGHRMD
-2167 LSDLLIKP
+2167 LSNLIIKP
-2175 VQRLPKYVLLLTTIT
+2175 VQRIT
-2190 KQIENAGLMEDVASM
+2190 KYELLIKEITKATESAGLHKEVVIL
-2205 KEACNVMNAICKDV
+2205 KEAYQQMKVVVKTV
-2219 NDIMVLRRLKN
+2219 NDMMLVLRGLQD
-2230 FDGNITA
+2230 FDGEITA
-2237 QGKLLLHGT
+2237 QGNLILQGP
-2246 LTCLEQGK
+2246 LTCV
-2254 NATERK
+2254 NDATQK
-2260 TRELYVFLFD
+2260 QRELQVFLF
-2270 QGIFFTERHNA
+2270 QQIIIFADIEKVKT
-2281 KGQFSSPTYIYRS
+2281 QFSNPTFKYRS
-2294 HIQLNKMQLEELTNH
+2294 HIQVNKMQMKERGDNSFL
-2309 RFQLKSI
+2309 LKST

-2321 NINMICYASNTE
+2321 DLNMLCQASTPERYSEWVNKLNE
-2333 ACRNWLDTIRKQ
+2333 ILEKQ
-2345 LQFQHDFLNALIRP
+2345 NDLMFALSSP
-2359 IAYQQQQQQQQQ
+2359 IEYQMKQMKT
-2371 LQKQHSQVNNEQL
+2371 QK

>member
-29 GPILCFPATPKRDRL
+29 GPILCFPATPRRDRL

-136 NKIAEPSQLTSDFD
+136 NKIAEATQLTSDFD

-193 AEDVNGARH
+193 AEDVSGARH

-241 GAVAAGAE
+241 GAGAAGGD
-249 CVGSGNDSGTSSQ
+249 CGGSDSGTSSQ
-262 SQNASQQFR
+262 SQNASQTFR
-271 MATNNPDM
+271 VPANNPDM
-279 SAAISKA
+279 SAAMSKA

-619 KLLAAADELARSGE
+619 KLLAAAEELARSGE

-688 SSDETMLSQENLEGI
+688 STDETMLSQENLEGI

-737 LEYADNTGSVSALE
+737 LEYADTTGSLSALE

-1034 DKSQTIVQ
+1034 DKAQTIVQ

-1077 YYEYQSQGNCE
+1077 YYEYQPQGNCE

-1230 MISESDTNVSMS
+1230 MIGESDANTSMNS
-1242 SGIGSIS
+1242 ATG

-1270 TTVANKEINEEKRK
+1270 TTVVNKEINEEKRK

-1302 YVKDLETCIKCFL
+1302 YVKDLDTCIKCFL
-1315 EEFRFGQGVPTALHG
+1315 EEFRFGQGVPAALTG

-1344 FHNKIFLR
+1344 FHHKIFLR

-1361 EDVGHCFVTWASK
+1361 EDVGHCFVTWACK

-1384 KPTSNNLLVQHAGN
+1384 KPTSNNLLVQHAGT

-1412 LPAYLIKPVQRITK
+1412 LPAFLIKPVQRITK

-1491 TKQLIRKGRDRR
+1491 TKQLIRKGRERR

-1522 SAKYQFKSKLMT
+1522 SVKYQFKSKLMT

-1571 LETKQIWTKKL
+1571 LETKQVWAKKL

-1588 SCFSGTSLTL
+1588 TCFSGTSLTL

-1652 VTADYIATAGSNELS
+1652 VIADFIAATGSNELS
-1667 VTKGQQVEILEA
+1667 VTKGQQVEIVEA

-1713 PPGSHKSSSSRKDKS
+1713 PPGAHKSSSARKDK
-1728 ESNNLQDQTNNRSK
+1728 NDTTLQDQTNNRSK

-1761 PQIGRKGPQNKV
+1761 PQIGRKPTQSKV

-1781 VKKSSEKNFKLP
+1781 VKKSSEKIFKLP
-1793 AKQMEDSSNNTSQLL
+1793 AKQMDDTQTSQLL
-1808 AQANASQLNTSQ
+1808 ATANSSQLNTSQ

-1897 SSSNNRSGGGTANNS
+1897 CSSNRGGAATNNS
-1912 SSNTTN
+1912 SS
-1918 SDCTTTGGG
+1918 SDCPGIAMGSE
-1927 GMAGVMDNI
+1927 NI
-1936 DSMYPNCGD
+1936 DTAMIYPSCD
-1945 NNTTNNSCT
+1945 NNTNKSSMTVT
-1954 ANAAASSMMMMTAGT
+1954 MAASS
-1969 TLSST
+1969 
-1974 TNTYNSSSASAASS
+1974 NSD
-1988 SAATATTAAL
+1988 
-1998 GNAAGVVENNDENNS
+1998 NNDEN
-2013 TTATTTS
+2013 S
-2020 TAPYA
+2020 TAAHA
-2025 AGEANDENDLSST
+2025 AAEASDNESS
-2038 IQKHRFPAL
+2038 IQNRRFPAL
-2047 VELLTTEETYIKDL
+2047 AELLSTEEKYIEDL

-2071 LRSGD
+2071 LRNVNSE
-2076 IPLPNDLRGPK
+2076 ISLPNDLRGPK
-2087 GQIVFANIEAIYEWH
+2087 GQMVFANIEAIYEWH
-2102 RDYFLKALIQSQKTP
+2102 RDYFLKALKQSQKTP
-2117 SELGNMIKRYE
+2117 AELGTMIKRYE

-2147 VTEHV
+2147 VTEHA
-2152 QYFELVR
+2152 QYFDLVR
-2159 QKLGHRLE
+2159 QKLRHRLD

-2175 VQRLPKYVLLLTTIT
+2175 VQRLPKYVLLLNTIT
-2190 KQIENAGLMEDVASM
+2190 KQIEQAGMVEDVACM

-2219 NDIMVLRRLKN
+2219 NDIMVLRSLKN

-2237 QGKLLLHGT
+2237 QGKLLIHGP
-2246 LTCLEQGK
+2246 LSCLENGK
-2254 NATERK
+2254 NVTERK
-2260 TRELYVFLFD
+2260 YRELHVFLFD
-2270 QGIFFTERHNA
+2270 QGIFFTERQNS
-2281 KGQFSSPTYIYRS
+2281 KIQFSAPTYIYRS
-2294 HIQLNKMQLEELTNH
+2294 HIQVNKMLLEECKNNGFL
-2309 RFQLKSI
+2309 LKSI

-2321 NINMICYASNTE
+2321 DWSMICFAATIDLHREWY
-2333 ACRNWLDTIRKQ
+2333 DTIRKQ
-2345 LQFQHDFLNALIRP
+2345 LQLQHDFLNALIRP
-2359 IAYQQQQQQQQQ
+2359 IAYQQQQQQQQTK
-2371 LQKQHSQVNNEQL
+2371 LNHEQL

>member
-29 GPILCFPATPKRDRL
+29 GPLLCFPATPRRDRL

-156 HQQWTDARLAIEDF
+156 HQQWTDSRLAIEDF

-223 VQGKKLL
+223 VQGNKLL
-230 AKINMTGGGSG
+230 TKINMNSGCSG
-241 GAVAAGAE
+241 GAGASGGD
-249 CVGSGNDSGTSSQ
+249 CGGSDSGTSSQ
-262 SQNASQQFR
+262 SR
-271 MATNNPDM
+271 VPTNNPDM

-507 KNSSYNKYGRQNP
+507 KNSTYNKYGRQNP

-688 SSDETMLSQENLEGI
+688 STDETMLSQENLEGI

-714 DNTLKGCMQ
+714 DNTVKGCMQ

-737 LEYADNTGSVSALE
+737 LEYSDNTGSLSALE
-751 AALEKLSKQKVE
+751 AALEKLSKQKIE

-1034 DKSQTIVQ
+1034 DKAQTIVQ

-1230 MISESDTNVSMS
+1230 MSMVAESDANT
-1242 SGIGSIS
+1242 SIS
-1249 SSSSSND
+1249 SITGSSASTD

-1270 TTVANKEINEEKRK
+1270 TTVAAKEINEEKRK

-1315 EEFRFGQGVPTALHG
+1315 EEFRSGQGVPAALTG

-1344 FHNKIFLR
+1344 FHHKIFLR

-1361 EDVGHCFVTWASK
+1361 EDVGHCFVTWACK

-1384 KPTSNNLLVQHAGN
+1384 KPTSNNLLVQHAGTF
-1398 YFDDLQHKHKVEHP
+1398 FDELQHKHKVEHP

-1467 LENCDVSIDSLGE
+1467 LENCDVSIDGLGE

-1491 TKQLIRKGRDRR
+1491 TKQLIRKGRERR
-1503 VFLFEMYLLFAK
+1503 VFLFDMYLLFAK
-1515 EVKDSNG
+1515 EVKDSNN
-1522 SAKYQFKSKLMT
+1522 SVKYQFKSKLMT

-1588 SCFSGTSLTL
+1588 TCFSGTSLTL

-1608 SQRSSRDLDDPL
+1608 SQRSSRDLDDPM
-1620 TENDHDRCSLASFGS
+1620 TENDPDRCSLASFGS

-1644 IGSHEATW
+1644 IGTHEATW
-1652 VTADYIATAGSNELS
+1652 VISDYIASPGSNELS
-1667 VTKGQQVEILEA
+1667 VSKGQQVEIVEP

-1685 DFCLVRLNPQ
+1685 DFCVVRLNPQ
-1695 CDDAAVQEGLV
+1695 SEDAAVQEGIV

-1713 PPGSHKSSSSRKDKS
+1713 PPGSQKTSSTRKDKGGDVI
-1728 ESNNLQDQTNNRSK
+1728 QDQTNNRSK
-1742 PDPLT
+1742 PDSLT

-1761 PQIGRKGPQNKV
+1761 PQIGRKPTQNKV

-1781 VKKSSEKNFKLP
+1781 VKKLSEKNFKLP
-1793 AKQMEDSSNNTSQLL
+1793 PKQVDDPNTSQL
-1808 AQANASQLNTSQ
+1808 ASTNTTSQLNISQ

-1844 LIANGPPTFNKDMMK
+1844 LISNGPPTFTKDLK
-1859 DNSSVMASSGKM
+1859 DNPSAMPSTGKM

-1886 RHEEKS
+1886 KHEEKS
-1892 KILSE
+1892 KIFSE
-1897 SSSNNRSGGGTANNS
+1897 SNVVRHGSSVGAGGNS
-1912 SSNTTN
+1912 SSSSCSGVGGVAGGINTTEN
-1918 SDCTTTGGG
+1918 
-1927 GMAGVMDNI
+1927 AGFA
-1936 DSMYPNCGD
+1936 YPN
-1945 NNTTNNSCT
+1945 SE
-1954 ANAAASSMMMMTAGT
+1954 S
-1969 TLSST
+1969 
-1974 TNTYNSSSASAASS
+1974 
-1988 SAATATTAAL
+1988 
-1998 GNAAGVVENNDENNS
+1998 GVNKAENNGEN
-2013 TTATTTS
+2013 THT
-2020 TAPYA
+2020 
-2025 AGEANDENDLSST
+2025 EASDIESV
-2038 IQKHRFPAL
+2038 QKHRFPAL
-2047 VELLTTEETYIKDL
+2047 AELLSTEEMYIKDL
-2061 GDIVNGYIKE
+2061 GDIVNGYIAE
-2071 LRSGD
+2071 LRNVNSE
-2076 IPLPNDLRGPK
+2076 IPLPNDLKGPK

-2117 SELGNMIKRYE
+2117 TELGSMIKRYG

-2147 VTEHV
+2147 VTEHA
-2152 QYFELVR
+2152 QYFDLVR
-2159 QKLGHRLE
+2159 QKLHHRLD

-2175 VQRLPKYVLLLTTIT
+2175 VQRLTKYVLLLQTIT
-2190 KQIENAGLMEDVASM
+2190 KQIEQAGLVEDVPIM

-2237 QGKLLLHGT
+2237 QGKLLLHGP
-2246 LTCLEQGK
+2246 LTCIENGK
-2254 NATERK
+2254 NTAEGK
-2260 TRELYVFLFD
+2260 MRELHVFLFE
-2270 QGIFFTERHNA
+2270 QGIFFTERHNS
-2281 KGQFSSPTYIYRS
+2281 KVQFSSPTYIYRS
-2294 HIQLNKMQLEELTNH
+2294 HIQVNKMQLDEWPNN
-2309 RFQLKSI
+2309 RFLLKST

-2321 NINMICYASNTE
+2321 DLNMICYAATIDSHRE
-2333 ACRNWLDTIRKQ
+2333 WLDTIRKQ
-2345 LQFQHDFLNALIRP
+2345 LQFQNDFLNALIRP
-2359 IAYQQQQQQQQQ
+2359 IAYQQQQQQQQT
-2371 LQKQHSQVNNEQL
+2371 KHNHSELKHEHSREQL

>member
-8 DILTLLQERVVFLT
+8 DLLTLLQERVVFLT

-29 GPILCFPATPKRDRL
+29 GPLLCFPATPRRDRL
-44 KPDDLRRLL
+44 KPEDLRRLL
-53 SYLIMIPS
+53 SYLISIPS
-61 DSAKNLGFTVIIDM
+61 DAAKNLGFTVIIDM

-81 STNVKAILKVL
+81 STNVKTILKVL

-123 YKFETST
+123 YKFETTT

-136 NKIAEPSQLTSDFD
+136 NKIAEGHQLTGDFE
-150 GNQMYD
+150 GQQLYD

-170 FWQASD
+170 FWQAGD
-176 LADRIDDLQEDL
+176 MADRIDDLQEDL
-188 QRNDF
+188 NRNDF
-193 AEDVNGARH
+193 AEDVTLARH
-202 ALDHHNEMKKKIL
+202 AIDHHNEMRKKIT

-223 VQGKKLL
+223 MQGKKLL
-230 AKINMTGGGSG
+230 AKINAVAGGQGSGQQPAGGGSTSDT
-241 GAVAAGAE
+241 A
-249 CVGSGNDSGTSSQ
+249 SLDSGTSS
-262 SQNASQQFR
+262 AGQQQQGGGQQTVAR
-271 MATNNPDM
+271 GVGNNPDM
-279 SAAISKA
+279 SAAINKA
-286 LRQIDLIHSG
+286 LRQIDLIHTG
-296 QQRLLTLW
+296 QERLLMLW

-380 SRLIE
+380 ARLIE

-390 AQNIKTLA
+390 AQHIKTLA
-398 TRLDRTW
+398 QRLDRTW

-507 KNSSYNKYGRQNP
+507 KNSSFNKYERQNP

-543 SLESKWHQEKIRLHQ
+543 TLEAKWHQERIRLHQ

-582 FVRKNTGIGRNLQK
+582 FLRKNTGIGRNFHK

-601 KSHEHF
+601 TSHDNF
-607 ENVAQNTYSNAE
+607 ENVAQNTYSNAQ
-619 KLLAAADELARSGE
+619 KLLGAADELARSGE

-642 AHELEIQVASFA
+642 ARELELQVGSFA
-654 ERVEQRRRRLDM
+654 ERVEQRRRRLEM

-679 WIDQLRADV
+679 WIDKLRTYV
-688 SSDETMLSQENLEGI
+688 SADETRLSQEDLEGI
-703 ERLLQQYREQQ
+703 ERILQQYQRDQQ
-714 DNTLKGCMQ
+714 ESTVNVCMT

-728 EALLQEMRS
+728 EALLQEMRA
-737 LEYADNTGSVSALE
+737 LEYVDNTGSIAALE
-751 AALEKLSKQKVE
+751 ATLEKLSNQKME

-821 NESVSDIQ
+821 NESVTDIQ
-829 NATYEVLE
+829 NATYEILQ
-837 QGQELLQMFE
+837 QGQDLLQLFE
-847 SAGFISMADATH
+847 NAGFISMADATH
-859 TAQARIEYLLNFLR
+859 TAQARIEYLLDFLR
-873 EREIDLEELSEA
+873 EREMELEELSEA
-885 KRAKLEQAVQLCQF
+885 KRVKLEQAVQLCQF

-934 KEHEQFQVAIEKT
+934 KGHEQFQIAIEKT

-953 VKYRADALINANHYD
+953 VKYRADALINAKHYD

-1019 EYRREDDWCGGGGSS
+1019 EYKREDDWCGGGGSS
-1034 DKSQTIVQ
+1034 DKAQTIVQ

-1077 YYEYQSQGNCE
+1077 YYQYKGNCE
-1088 NRVKT
+1088 AHVKSK
-1093 ILDKLLT
+1093 LDKLLT
-1100 QENQVLEFWT
+1100 QENQVLDYWT
-1110 QRKKS
+1110 LRKKS

-1142 YLSSRTNLVGKTREE
+1142 YLSSRTNLVGITKEE
-1157 TEGLLKEHNEFRGT
+1157 TEGLLKEHNEFRST

-1193 HAHAS
+1193 HAHATD
-1198 SIKQWVASVDQRY
+1198 IKQWVASVDQRY

-1220 YREQLEKSLG
+1220 YCEQLEKSLG
-1230 MISESDTNVSMS
+1230 MSQQQLLLGSSDANSSMCSS
-1242 SGIGSIS
+1242 SGISSGGSAGGSGS
-1249 SSSSSND
+1249 SGD

-1263 EAKLTTS
+1263 EAKLNS
-1270 TTVANKEINEEKRK
+1270 SSNSAASKEINEEKRK

-1302 YVKDLETCIKCFL
+1302 YVNDLATCIKCFL
-1315 EEFRFGQGVPTALHG
+1315 EEFRGGRNVPPALVGQ
-1330 KEDIIFGNI
+1330 EDVIFGNI
-1339 REIYN
+1339 REIHH
-1344 FHNKIFLR
+1344 FHQKIFLR

-1398 YFDDLQHKHKVEHP
+1398 YFEELQRRLEVEHP

-1467 LENCDVSIDSLGE
+1467 LENCDVSVDKLGE

-1491 TKQLIRKGRDRR
+1491 TKQIIRKGRDRR
-1503 VFLFEMYLLFAK
+1503 VFLFELYLVFAK
-1515 EVKDSNG
+1515 EVKES
-1522 SAKYQFKSKLMT
+1522 SVVKYQFKSKLMT
-1534 TDLGITEHIEGDET
+1534 TDMGITEHIEGDET

-1571 LETKQIWTKKL
+1571 LETKQIWVKKL

-1588 SCFSGTSLTL
+1588 TCFSGTSLTL
-1598 PKSPAKNSGS
+1598 PKSPAKHSGS
-1608 SQRSSRDLDDPL
+1608 SQRSSRDLDEQL

-1644 IGSHEATW
+1644 LGNQEATW
-1652 VTADYIATAGSNELS
+1652 VVADYIATSGSNELS
-1667 VTKGQQVEILEA
+1667 VSKGQQVEIIEQPSA
-1679 PTANEP
+1679 TEP

-1695 CDDAAVQEGLV
+1695 HDDAAVQEGLV
-1706 PVSILKP
+1706 PVSVLKP
-1713 PPGSHKSSSSRKDKS
+1713 PPGSHNKATGSTAAAGGAKAN
-1728 ESNNLQDQTNNRSK
+1728 ENMQEQGNRSK
-1742 PDPLT
+1742 TDALS
-1747 SSTKRRGL
+1747 SSTKRRGFS
-1755 GGRKWL
+1755 GRNWL
-1761 PQIGRKGPQNKV
+1761 PLMNRKV
-1773 EKTPEKLL
+1773 EKPPSNKPL
-1781 VKKSSEKNFKLP
+1781 VKKPSEKNLRLP
-1793 AKQMEDSSNNTSQLL
+1793 QKHAEDLATEQQQQQQQQQPGGSPSTVVPQFPTQHQAPPPPSSG
-1808 AQANASQLNTSQ
+1808 AGAGA
-1820 QDFEAEEEVGLELP
+1820 DYEPDEEAGLEMP

-1844 LIANGPPTFNKDMMK
+1844 LMANGPPAFTKDVK
-1859 DNSSVMASSGKM
+1859 ESSSNLANSGKM
-1871 DGLSEIEQIVKEKTE
+1871 DGNPLSEIEQIVRERTE
-1886 RHEEKS
+1886 QHE
-1892 KILSE
+1892 
-1897 SSSNNRSGGGTANNS
+1897 SNSRVDVGGGENAS
-1912 SSNTTN
+1912 TN
-1918 SDCTTTGGG
+1918 GHGRSHGST
-1927 GMAGVMDNI
+1927 
-1936 DSMYPNCGD
+1936 D
-1945 NNTTNNSCT
+1945 NNEESHS
-1954 ANAAASSMMMMTAGT
+1954 AVSDKAAALKKRQCVFA
-1969 TLSST
+1969 
-1974 TNTYNSSSASAASS
+1974 
-1988 SAATATTAAL
+1988 
-1998 GNAAGVVENNDENNS
+1998 E
-2013 TTATTTS
+2013 
-2020 TAPYA
+2020 
-2025 AGEANDENDLSST
+2025 
-2038 IQKHRFPAL
+2038 L
-2047 VELLTTEETYIKDL
+2047 VSTEESYVQDL
-2061 GDIVNGYIKE
+2061 QEIVNGYMSEINNTN
-2071 LRSGD
+2071 SD
-2076 IPLPNDLRGPK
+2076 IPMPEDLK
-2087 GQIVFANIEAIYEWH
+2087 GGKMKLVFNNIKDIYEWH
-2102 RDYFLKALIQSQKTP
+2102 RDFFLRALRNCQKSP
-2117 SELGNMIKRYE
+2117 ADLGPLVKRSAT
-2128 NKFQM
+2128 KFAL
-2133 YITYCNNKPKSEHI
+2133 YYTYCSNKPLSEYI
-2147 VTEHV
+2147 VSAHY
-2152 QYFELVR
+2152 QYFDCIR
-2159 QKLGHRLE
+2159 QKLGHRLD
-2167 LSDLLIKP
+2167 LSNLIIKP
-2175 VQRLPKYVLLLTTIT
+2175 VQRIT
-2190 KQIENAGLMEDVASM
+2190 KYELLIKEIIKATEAAGLYKEVPMLQEAYQHM
-2205 KEACNVMNAICKDV
+2205 KVVVKTV
-2219 NDIMVLRRLKN
+2219 NDMMVVLRSLQD
-2230 FDGNITA
+2230 FDGEITA
-2237 QGKLLLHGT
+2237 QGSLLMQGPLN
-2246 LTCLEQGK
+2246 CLVDAGQK
-2254 NATERK
+2254 Q
-2260 TRELYVFLFD
+2260 RELQVFLF
-2270 QGIFFTERHNA
+2270 QQIVIFADIEKA
-2281 KGQFSSPTYIYRS
+2281 KNQYSSPTFKYRS
-2294 HIQLNKMQLEELTNH
+2294 HIQLNHMQMKELGDC
-2309 RFQLKSI
+2309 RFQIKST
-2316 DPNRP
+2316 DPNKIPEVTVVCQASTQER
-2321 NINMICYASNTE
+2321 YADW
-2333 ACRNWLDTIRKQ
+2333 RDM
-2345 LQFQHDFLNALIRP
+2345 LNKIL
-2359 IAYQQQQQQQQQ
+2359 QQQNDLIFMLSNP
-2371 LQKQHSQVNNEQL
+2371 LQTKNK

>member
-8 DILTLLQERVVFLT
+8 DLLTLLQERVVFLT

-29 GPILCFPATPKRDRL
+29 GPLLCFPATPRRDRL
-44 KPDDLRRLL
+44 KPEDLRRLL
-53 SYLIMIPS
+53 SYLISIPS
-61 DSAKNLGFTVIIDM
+61 DAAKNLGFTVIIDM

-81 STNVKAILKVL
+81 STNVKTILKVL

-114 QRASISSHK
+114 QRASISSNK
-123 YKFETST
+123 YKFETQT

-136 NKIAEPSQLTSDFD
+136 NKIAESHQLTGDFD
-150 GNQMYD
+150 GQQVYD

-170 FWQASD
+170 FWQAGD
-176 LADRIDDLQEDL
+176 MADRIDDLQEDL
-188 QRNDF
+188 NRNDF
-193 AEDVNGARH
+193 AEDVSLARH
-202 ALDHHNEMKKKIL
+202 AIDHHNEMRKKIT

-223 VQGKKLL
+223 MQGKKLL
-230 AKINMTGGGSG
+230 TKINMAAATNVGSTGQCAGGGATSD
-241 GAVAAGAE
+241 
-249 CVGSGNDSGTSSQ
+249 CFDSGTSSAGQQQ
-262 SQNASQQFR
+262 SQGGVQNARGAS
-271 MATNNPDM
+271 NDNPDM
-279 SAAISKA
+279 LAAIDKA
-286 LRQIDLIHSG
+286 MRQINLIHTG
-296 QQRLLTLW
+296 QERLLMLW

-369 SVNIDRILAVA
+369 NVNIDRILAVA
-380 SRLIE
+380 ARLIE

-390 AQNIKTLA
+390 AQHIKTLA
-398 TRLDRTW
+398 QRLDRTW
-405 KDFAA
+405 KDFGA

-507 KNSSYNKYGRQNP
+507 KNSNSSSYNKYERQNP

-543 SLESKWHQEKIRLHQ
+543 TLEAKWHQEKIRLHQ

-582 FVRKNTGIGRNLQK
+582 FLRKNTGIGRNLQK

-619 KLLAAADELARSGE
+619 KLLAAAEELARSGE

-642 AHELEIQVASFA
+642 ARELELQVASFA
-654 ERVEQRRRRLDM
+654 ERVEQRRRRLEM

-679 WIDQLRADV
+679 WIESLRTDV
-688 SSDETMLSQENLEGI
+688 STDETRLSQENLEGI
-703 ERLLQQYREQQ
+703 ERLLQQYRDQQ
-714 DNTLKGCMQ
+714 ESTVNACM
-723 TIAQG
+723 TIIAQG
-728 EALLQEMRS
+728 EALLQEMRA
-737 LEYADNTGSVSALE
+737 LEYVDNTGSLAALE
-751 AALEKLSKQKVE
+751 ATLEKLSKQKIEV
-763 LEELWSAR
+763 EELWSAR

-821 NESVSDIQ
+821 NESVTDIQ
-829 NATYEVLE
+829 NATYEVLQ
-837 QGQELLQMFE
+837 QGQDLLQLFE
-847 SAGFISMADATH
+847 NAGFISMADATH
-859 TAQARIEYLLNFLR
+859 TAQARIEYLLDFLR

-934 KEHEQFQVAIEKT
+934 KEHEQFQIAIEKT

-968 PQSIREISDDVTKK
+968 PKSIREISDDVTKK

-1019 EYRREDDWCGGGGSS
+1019 EYRREEDWCGGGGSS
-1034 DKSQTIVQ
+1034 DKSQAIVQ

-1077 YYEYQSQGNCE
+1077 YYQYPQGNCE
-1088 NRVKT
+1088 AHVKSK
-1093 ILDKLLT
+1093 LDKLLT
-1100 QENQVLEFWT
+1100 QENQVLDFWT
-1110 QRKKS
+1110 LRKKS

-1130 QAIEWIHNTGEA
+1130 QAIEWIHNTGEG
-1142 YLSSRTNLVGKTREE
+1142 YLSSRTNLVGISREE
-1157 TEGLLKEHNEFRGT
+1157 TEGLLKEHNEFRST

-1220 YREQLEKSLG
+1220 YCEQLEKSLG
-1230 MISESDTNVSMS
+1230 MSQQQLLNHPESDANS
-1242 SGIGSIS
+1242 SIS
-1249 SSSSSND
+1249 STSGASSNND

-1270 TTVANKEINEEKRK
+1270 ASSAASKEINEEKRK

-1302 YVKDLETCIKCFL
+1302 YVNDLATCIKCFL
-1315 EEFRFGQGVPTALHG
+1315 EEFRSGRNVPPALVGQ
-1330 KEDIIFGNI
+1330 EDIIFGNI
-1339 REIYN
+1339 REIHH
-1344 FHNKIFLR
+1344 FHQKIFLR

-1361 EDVGHCFVTWASK
+1361 EDVGHCFVTWAVK

-1398 YFDDLQHKHKVEHP
+1398 YFEELQRRLEVEHP

-1435 SCCEESHGEIKEGLE
+1435 SCCEGSHGEIKEGLE

-1467 LENCDVSIDSLGE
+1467 LENCDVSIDKLGE
-1480 VVLQDAFQAWD
+1480 VVLQEPFQAWD
-1491 TKQLIRKGRDRR
+1491 TKQIIRKGRERR

-1515 EVKDSNG
+1515 EVKESNVV
-1522 SAKYQFKSKLMT
+1522 KYQFKSKLMT
-1534 TDLGITEHIEGDET
+1534 TDMGITEHIEGDET

-1571 LETKQIWTKKL
+1571 LETKQIWVKKL

-1588 SCFSGTSLTL
+1588 TCFSGTSLTL

-1608 SQRSSRDLDDPL
+1608 SQRSSRDLDEPL

-1644 IGSHEATW
+1644 LP
-1652 VTADYIATAGSNELS
+1652 ADARPA
-1667 VTKGQQVEILEA
+1667 
-1679 PTANEP
+1679 
-1685 DFCLVRLNPQ
+1685 
-1695 CDDAAVQEGLV
+1695 
-1706 PVSILKP
+1706 
-1713 PPGSHKSSSSRKDKS
+1713 
-1728 ESNNLQDQTNNRSK
+1728 
-1742 PDPLT
+1742 
-1747 SSTKRRGL
+1747 
-1755 GGRKWL
+1755 
-1761 PQIGRKGPQNKV
+1761 
-1773 EKTPEKLL
+1773 KTP
-1781 VKKSSEKNFKLP
+1781 V
-1793 AKQMEDSSNNTSQLL
+1793 
-1808 AQANASQLNTSQ
+1808 NASWHQTLQ
-1820 QDFEAEEEVGLELP
+1820 Q
-1834 PPMKPIQEPH
+1834 
-1844 LIANGPPTFNKDMMK
+1844 
-1859 DNSSVMASSGKM
+1859 
-1871 DGLSEIEQIVKEKTE
+1871 
-1886 RHEEKS
+1886 
-1892 KILSE
+1892 
-1897 SSSNNRSGGGTANNS
+1897 
-1912 SSNTTN
+1912 
-1918 SDCTTTGGG
+1918 
-1927 GMAGVMDNI
+1927 
-1936 DSMYPNCGD
+1936 
-1945 NNTTNNSCT
+1945 
-1954 ANAAASSMMMMTAGT
+1954 
-1969 TLSST
+1969 
-1974 TNTYNSSSASAASS
+1974 
-1988 SAATATTAAL
+1988 
-1998 GNAAGVVENNDENNS
+1998 
-2013 TTATTTS
+2013 
-2020 TAPYA
+2020 
-2025 AGEANDENDLSST
+2025 
-2038 IQKHRFPAL
+2038 
-2047 VELLTTEETYIKDL
+2047 
-2061 GDIVNGYIKE
+2061 
-2071 LRSGD
+2071 
-2076 IPLPNDLRGPK
+2076 
-2087 GQIVFANIEAIYEWH
+2087 
-2102 RDYFLKALIQSQKTP
+2102 
-2117 SELGNMIKRYE
+2117 
-2128 NKFQM
+2128 
-2133 YITYCNNKPKSEHI
+2133 
-2147 VTEHV
+2147 
-2152 QYFELVR
+2152 
-2159 QKLGHRLE
+2159 
-2167 LSDLLIKP
+2167 
-2175 VQRLPKYVLLLTTIT
+2175 
-2190 KQIENAGLMEDVASM
+2190 
-2205 KEACNVMNAICKDV
+2205 
-2219 NDIMVLRRLKN
+2219 
-2230 FDGNITA
+2230 
-2237 QGKLLLHGT
+2237 
-2246 LTCLEQGK
+2246 
-2254 NATERK
+2254 
-2260 TRELYVFLFD
+2260 
-2270 QGIFFTERHNA
+2270 
-2281 KGQFSSPTYIYRS
+2281 
-2294 HIQLNKMQLEELTNH
+2294 
-2309 RFQLKSI
+2309 
-2316 DPNRP
+2316 
-2321 NINMICYASNTE
+2321 
-2333 ACRNWLDTIRKQ
+2333 
-2345 LQFQHDFLNALIRP
+2345 
-2359 IAYQQQQQQQQQ
+2359 
-2371 LQKQHSQVNNEQL
+2371 